1 MKNSTIHIITAEDIR
16 RQISEIGRIECLP
29 PFCIVIKSGSIQ
41 VDDNHEYIIPQQSIS
56 IFAKQDPVSF
66 IKISK
71 DCECILLQY
80 DRVQLSFM
88 TFLVNLVDA
97 FRYIYSNNRL
107 VFKLPKD
114 DFADLWYLSNYIRQ
128 ITHSNQSS
136 NLSKHIFRHLNYA
149 FLYGCIEKLDRN
161 NKFGSN
167 PINNQEKIVLT
178 FLQNLRDKGFIK
190 LKVSDYAK
198 MQFITTRHLTS
209 TIKRITGRT
218 ALELIHQALM
228 DRAKNQLSNSD
239 QPISSIALN
248 LGFTDPYTF
257 SHFFKKQSGM
267 SPTEYRNDYKG

>member
-1 MKNSTIHIITAEDIR
+1 MKNCTTHIITGKDIGK
-16 RQISEIGRIECLP
+16 QISENNIAEYLP

-56 IFAKQDPVSF
+56 IFAKKDPVKF

-88 TFLVNLVDA
+88 TFLLNLVDA

-107 VFKLPKD
+107 VFQLPEE
-114 DFADLWYLSNYIRQ
+114 DFAELWYLSNYIWK
-128 ITHSNQSS
+128 ITHSNQNP
-136 NLSKHIFRHLNYA
+136 NLSKHISRHLNYA
-149 FLYGCIEKLDRN
+149 FFYECIEKIDRN
-161 NKFGSN
+161 NMFETN
-167 PINNQEKIVLT
+167 PMNNQEKIVLT
-178 FLQNLRDKGFIK
+178 FLQNLRDKGFVK

-209 TIKRITGRT
+209 TIKKITGRT

-228 DRAKNQLSNSD
+228 DQAKNQLSNSD
-239 QPISSIALN
+239 QPISFIAIN

-257 SHFFKKQSGM
+257 SRFFKKQSGM
-267 SPTEYRNDYKG
+267 NPSEYRDNYKG